1 MGVQSARLGALFL
14 YAPGGYAG
22 AMLKIAFLTNAAA
35 SSGVGYYATELAQSL
50 AGHQDVALTEIALT
64 SSSGQWPWQKKTFGW
79 IRHGRKLRSEIGRG
93 DFDIVH
99 ATNQTM
105 SFVLPRGV
113 RSVATVHDLIEL
125 LEPQQGLSGWAARY
139 LYSGIK
145 RADHII
151 AVSEYTK
158 KTIID
163 AYGIPSNKI
172 TVIHNGVSNVFHP
185 IEDFQNTVGYKTLQ
199 QELKLVDG
207 AKIVLY
213 VGSDHPRKN
222 VATAIRAFA
231 AVRQSH
237 PEAIFLKVGGP
248 GIAAGRVETLRV
260 IDELGLRDVV
270 RFIGTVSF
278 ERLNELYNVAS
289 VLIFPSRFEGF
300 GLPPLQAMAA
310 GTPVVA
316 AGTTSIP
323 EVAGEAAL
331 LHSADDVAG
340 FAADLRR
347 ILEDAGLAAGLR
359 QRGIER
365 AKLFSWEKAAEQT
378 MAVYEKILA

>member
-1 MGVQSARLGALFL
+1 MKVA
-14 YAPGGYAG
+14 YV
-22 AMLKIAFLTNAAA
+22 TNAAV

-50 AGHQDVALTEIALT
+50 AGHPDVALTEIALM
-64 SSSGQWPWQKKTFGW
+64 SSSGQWPWQKKTFSW
-79 IRHGRKLRSEIGRG
+79 IRHGRKLKREIGRG
-93 DFDIVH
+93 DFDIAH
-99 ATNQTM
+99 ATNQTL

-113 RSVATVHDLIEL
+113 RSVVTVHDLIEL

-163 AYGIPSNKI
+163 AYGIPANKI
-172 TVIHNGVSNVFHP
+172 TVIHNGVSSVFHP
-185 IEDFQNTVGYKTLQ
+185 IKDFQNTVGYKTLQ
-199 QELKLVDG
+199 QELKLADG

-237 PEAIFLKVGGP
+237 PEAIFLKVGEA
-248 GIAAGRVETLRV
+248 GIAAGRVETLRG

-270 RFIGTVSF
+270 RFIGAVSF
-278 ERLNELYNVAS
+278 ERLNELYNMAS
-289 VLIFPSRFEGF
+289 GLIFPSRFEGF

-310 GTPVVA
+310 GALVVA
-316 AGTTSIP
+316 ANTTSIP
-323 EVAGEAAL
+323 EVVGEAAL
-331 LHSADDVAG
+331 LHSTDDVAG
-340 FAADLRR
+340 FATSLQRILEDTSLAADLRR
-347 ILEDAGLAAGLR
+347 
-359 QRGIER
+359 RGIER

-378 MAVYEKILA
+378 MEVYRKILA